1 MRGVLTKILAF
12 ACLGAASAQG
22 AEQADDAPD
31 QQITAEE
38 ILANPLGDEAYQQSA
53 RCLSPGKYRRVEIM
67 NNQVLIFHGRG
78 DEKWINILPNRCLGL
93 QGDMIPQFEK
103 RGMRLCERDQFSG
116 QPRFRLD
123 APSMP
128 CSLGRFHPTNPDNL
142 AAMRDA
148 LEANHR
154 TKTVNRTVRS
164 AGREAETGKP
174 ESDNGG

>member
-1 MRGVLTKILAF
+1 MAMRGVLTIMMAV
-12 ACLGAASAQG
+12 ASLGAASAEK
-22 AEQADDAPD
+22 AEQAEEAPEA
-31 QQITAEE
+31 QITAEE

-53 RCLSPGKYRRVEIM
+53 RCLSSGKYRRVEIM

-78 DEKWINILPNRCLGL
+78 DEKWLNIPPNRCLGL

-128 CSLGRFHPTNPDNL
+128 CSLGRFHPTNSDNI

-148 LEANHR
+148 LDASQR
-154 TKTVNRTVRS
+154 TKTVDRTVRS
-164 AGREAETGKP
+164 AGRGTEGGDAP
-174 ESDNGG
+174 ES